1 MHICV
6 FAVICLISVSFFST
20 DVLSHCGVFLC
31 QSLCCGHAVREYST
45 SFTETGFPPSSL
57 SSSFPLS
64 HRHSSSGPLGM
75 QTRCSWWFLLW
86 AELRYSVIYDL
97 AFSSF
102 SRTKP
107 DSHARKWWEPQNAE
121 KIAIFFRSF
130 SQTPKTPDIF
140 SSPATL
146 LCYSLHWF
154 FPFSVPHTLP
164 LFSII
169 YTFKHE
175 ICLIHCEGSQ

>member
-1 MHICV
+1 M
-6 FAVICLISVSFFST
+6 
-20 DVLSHCGVFLC
+20 
-31 QSLCCGHAVREYST
+31 

-102 SRTKP
+102 RRTKP
-107 DSHARKWWEPQNAE
+107 DSHAQKWWEPQNAE

-130 SQTPKTPDIF
+130 SQTTKTPDIF

-169 YTFKHE
+169 YTLNMRSAWFIVRAHSRLPISVIIKTCHSMP
-175 ICLIHCEGSQ
+175 LLLHD